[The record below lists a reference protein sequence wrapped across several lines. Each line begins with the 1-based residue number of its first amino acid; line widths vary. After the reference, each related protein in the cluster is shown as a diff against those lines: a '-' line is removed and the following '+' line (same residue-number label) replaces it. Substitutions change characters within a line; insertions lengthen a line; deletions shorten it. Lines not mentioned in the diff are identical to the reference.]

1 MEPERQ
7 AEGKTPTAPEAGAGA
22 AAGLGVT
29 HADAAAATRLYRY
42 EMPWRHTRF
51 GAVTDHIAICL
62 ECRKVVAPART
73 RFARSGTHGED
84 YYVHVHPL
92 VFIKLTQSNSG
103 RRDVAAVGGVPKEL
117 IELVRAA
124 WLYEDRSVPG
134 IVSLVMDWLEGKVVG
149 GEHS

>member
-1 MEPERQ
+1 MGPVSTNQNEKNPTPAQ
-7 AEGKTPTAPEAGAGA
+7 AGVS

-29 HADAAAATRLYRY
+29 PADAAERRQLYRY

-62 ECRKVVAPART
+62 ECKRVVPPART
-73 RFARSGTHGED
+73 RFSRSGTHGED

-103 RRDVAAVGGVPKEL
+103 VRDVAAVGDVPKEL

-134 IVSLVMDWLEGKVVG
+134 ITSLVMDWLEGKVVG